1 MDVRTTTQKK
11 EKKKTSFFQ
20 EIRKNKV
27 LYLMLVPA
35 MAFVLLFAYIPLVGI
50 YYAFIN
56 YNYIDGLFGSP
67 FVGMKNFE

>member
-1 MDVRTTTQKK
+1 
-11 EKKKTSFFQ
+11 
-20 EIRKNKV
+20 
-27 LYLMLVPA
+27 MLVPA